1 MSEATTPAVPQSPPA
16 TSSKPEPKR
25 SQLLDAILYPIL
37 AVFTA
42 LVIGA
47 ILILVT
53 DKEVVNAWLHFFDDP
68 MGAIKITVQT
78 LSLILISEPTRPY

>member
-16 TSSKPEPKR
+16 TGAKPEPKR

-47 ILILVT
+47 IPVSYTHLTLPTSDLV
-53 DKEVVNAWLHFFDDP
+53 
-68 MGAIKITVQT
+68 
-78 LSLILISEPTRPY
+78 